1 LPREQPKT
9 AAPHDA
15 FESAWELADTVPGWL
30 TKEQA
35 RRLWD
40 EASALPPGSSAV
52 EIGSHKG
59 RSTLVL
65 GRAVQRRQGTLY
77 AIDPFVEGKL
87 FGGQTTKATFHATIA
102 RADLDSVV
110 VHVDDY
116 STRVRQGWTD
126 SPALL
131 YIDGKHDYWT
141 CSDDL
146 AWRSRLDE
154 GAAVLVHDAFSSIG
168 VTTAILAKVLFSR
181 DLAYEGREGSLA
193 TFRRR
198 APRLSDRG
206 RIIRELPW
214 WLRNVA
220 VKVLLRL
227 RLRPVARVLGH
238 TGNYDPY

>member
-1 LPREQPKT
+1 MPREEPNS
-9 AAPHDA
+9 AGHDA
-15 FESAWELADTVPGWL
+15 FESVWELADAVPGWL
-30 TKEQA
+30 TKAQA

-40 EASALPPGSSAV
+40 EASTLPAGSAAV

-59 RSTLVL
+59 RSTLIL

-87 FGGQTTKATFHATIA
+87 FGGQSTKATFLATVA
-102 RADLDSVV
+102 GADLDSVV
-110 VHVDDY
+110 VHVHDY

-146 AWRSRLDE
+146 AWRSRLGE
-154 GAAVLVHDAFSSIG
+154 GSAVLVHDAFSSIG
-168 VTTAILAKVLFSR
+168 VTTAILIKVMFSR

-198 APRLSDRG
+198 TPRLSDRG
-206 RIIRELPW
+206 RILRELPW
-214 WLRNVA
+214 WVRNVA
-220 VKVLLRL
+220 IKVLLRL
-227 RLRPVARVLGH
+227 RLRPVARALGH
-238 TGNYDPY
+238 TGSYDPY